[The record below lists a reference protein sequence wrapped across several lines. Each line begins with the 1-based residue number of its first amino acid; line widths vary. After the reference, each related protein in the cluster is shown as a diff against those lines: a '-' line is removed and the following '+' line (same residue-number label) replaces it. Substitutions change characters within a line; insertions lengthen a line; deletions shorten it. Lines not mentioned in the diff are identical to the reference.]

1 MFDLHPKLARKLR
14 TMQKVYVSL
23 LLVLLTLQLAAQ
35 NNKQNIRGTVLDKQ
49 SLSPVIGA
57 TVQILNTNKGTK
69 TDEKGMYLL
78 SDIEP
83 GRYELKV
90 SYIGYKEVSLSNII
104 VSSGKE
110 CIQDFLIEENVR
122 NLKETVIK
130 VTNKTRTNN
139 ELATISAR
147 TFSTEEVNRYA
158 GGRSD
163 PARLVANFA
172 GVSAPDDSR
181 NDIVVRGNSPVGV
194 LWRIEGMNVPNPNHF
209 ATIGTTGGPVSALNT
224 NILRN
229 SDFFTSAFPA
239 EYGNANAGVFDL
251 GFRKGN
257 ANKREHM
264 IQFGMLT
271 GIEAATEG
279 PLKKGSDASYLI
291 AYRYSFTGLA
301 QAIGL
306 NVGTT
311 ATPFYQDLT
320 FKVNSGEGKYGRFT
334 LFGLAGKSKISF
346 KHDDIDS
353 SDLFADPTADSYFT
367 SDVAVVGLKHLY
379 KVNSKSYINTILGAT
394 YAASNYDQDSVYAN
408 SDPVRVVVNQTKRL
422 NYNFMT
428 NYNYKVNR
436 RLFLKAGVQAEVM
449 NLDLFYKVKINA
461 PNWKYLWD
469 YDNATSLLQAF
480 VHAKYSFSDNLTANV
495 GLHTQ
500 YLTLNGSSSLEPRA
514 ALKYS
519 MGRYG
524 SLSMG
529 YGLHSQMQP
538 TDVYFFRKLQA
549 DGSYDESNRD
559 LAFTKSHHI
568 VLGYDLIPLKD
579 WRVKLET
586 YYQHLF
592 NVPVHAFA
600 SSYSML
606 NTGSSFYPNN
616 QSNLRNTGTGTNYGV
631 ELTVEKFYSKGYYGL
646 MTATL
651 YDSKYKGSD
660 GVEHNTAFNSKY
672 VFNML
677 AGKEFKLG
685 AAKRNTFFTDIKLT
699 TAGGRYFTPVDLAAS
714 QLAHEQ
720 VLMGDTYAFSER
732 NPNYFRI
739 DFKTGFTYNSKKHK
753 RSHSFF
759 FDIQNVTNHKNVFAV
774 RYNAITNSMNTAY
787 QIGLFPNFQYK
798 FQF

>member
-1 MFDLHPKLARKLR
+1 MLIGLIA
-14 TMQKVYVSL
+14 
-23 LLVLLTLQLAAQ
+23 AAQ
-35 NNKQNIRGTVLDKQ
+35 NNKQIIRGTILDKQ
-49 SLSPVIGA
+49 SLSPIIGA
-57 TVQILNTNKGTK
+57 TVQILGQNKGTK
-69 TDEKGMYLL
+69 TDEKGRYTL
-78 SDIEP
+78 SEVEP
-83 GRYELKV
+83 GRYEIKV
-90 SYIGYKEVSLSNII
+90 SYMGYKEISMPNVI

-110 CIQDFLIEENVR
+110 CIQDFYMEENVR

-130 VTNKTRTNN
+130 VSNKARTNN

-172 GVSAPDDSR
+172 GVNAPDDSR

-224 NILRN
+224 NMLRN
-229 SDFFTSAFPA
+229 SDFFTSAFPS

-279 PLKKGSDASYLI
+279 PIKKGNGSSYLI
-291 AYRYSFTGLA
+291 AYRYSFTGIA
-301 QAIGL
+301 QAMGL

-311 ATPFYQDLT
+311 ATPFYQDIS
-320 FKVNSGEGKYGRFT
+320 FKINSGDGKYGRFT
-334 LFGLAGKSKISF
+334 LFGMGGKSKISF
-346 KHDDIDS
+346 KHDQIDS
-353 SDLFADPTADSYFT
+353 SDLFADPTADSYFS
-367 SDVAVVGLKHLY
+367 SDIGVVGLKHFY
-379 KVNSKSYINTILGAT
+379 KINAKSYMNTIVGAT
-394 YAASNYDQDSVYAN
+394 YAASNYDQDSVYTN
-408 SDPVRVVVNQTKRL
+408 ESPVRVVVNETKRL
-422 NYNFMT
+422 NYNVAT
-428 NYNYKVNR
+428 NYNYKVSSK
-436 RLFLKAGVQAEVM
+436 LFVKAGVQAEIM
-449 NLDLFYKVKINA
+449 NLDLFYKVKINT
-461 PNWKYLWD
+461 PVWKYLWQYND
-469 YDNATSLLQAF
+469 ATSLLQAF
-480 VHAKYSFSDNLTANV
+480 VHAKYNFSDNLVANV

-500 YLTLNGSSSLEPRA
+500 YLTLNNSQSLEPRA

-519 MGRYG
+519 MNRYG
-524 SLSMG
+524 SLSVG

-549 DGSYDESNRD
+549 DGTYDESNRN
-559 LAFTKSHHI
+559 LAFTKSHHV
-568 VLGYDLIPLKD
+568 VLGYDVMPIKD

-586 YYQHLF
+586 YYQYLF
-592 NVPVHAFA
+592 NVPVHAFP

-616 QSNLRNTGTGTNYGV
+616 QSNLTNTGTGTNYGI

-646 MTATL
+646 ITATL

-672 VFNML
+672 VFNIL

-685 AAKRNTFFTDIKLT
+685 AAKRNTFFTDIKVT
-699 TAGGRYFTPVDLAAS
+699 SAGGRYFTPVDLVAS
-714 QLAHEQ
+714 QMAHEQ
-720 VLMGDTYAFSER
+720 VLKGDAYAFSER
-732 NPNYFRI
+732 NPTYFRM

-759 FDIQNVTNHKNVFAV
+759 FDVQNVTNHKNVFAV
-774 RYNAITNSMNTAY
+774 RYNPINNSMNTAY

>member
-1 MFDLHPKLARKLR
+1 MLIGLIA
-14 TMQKVYVSL
+14 
-23 LLVLLTLQLAAQ
+23 AAQ
-35 NNKQNIRGTVLDKQ
+35 NNKQIIRGTILDKQ
-49 SLSPVIGA
+49 SLSPIIGA
-57 TVQILNTNKGTK
+57 TVQILGQNKGTK
-69 TDEKGMYLL
+69 TDEKGRYTL
-78 SDIEP
+78 SEVEP
-83 GRYELKV
+83 GRYEIKV
-90 SYIGYKEVSLSNII
+90 SYMGYKEISMPNVI

-110 CIQDFLIEENVR
+110 CIQDFYMEENVR

-130 VTNKTRTNN
+130 VSNKARTNN

-172 GVSAPDDSR
+172 GVNAPDDSR

-224 NILRN
+224 NMLRN
-229 SDFFTSAFPA
+229 SDFFTSAFPS

-279 PLKKGSDASYLI
+279 PIKKANGSSYLI
-291 AYRYSFTGLA
+291 AYRYSFTGIA
-301 QAIGL
+301 QAMGL

-311 ATPFYQDLT
+311 ATPFYQDIS
-320 FKVNSGEGKYGRFT
+320 FKINSGDGKYGRFT
-334 LFGLAGKSKISF
+334 LFGMGGKSKISF
-346 KHDDIDS
+346 KHDQIDS
-353 SDLFADPTADSYFT
+353 SDLFADPTADSYFS
-367 SDVAVVGLKHLY
+367 SDIGVVGLKHFY
-379 KVNSKSYINTILGAT
+379 KINAKSYMNTIVGAT
-394 YAASNYDQDSVYAN
+394 YAASNYDQDSVYTN
-408 SDPVRVVVNQTKRL
+408 ESPVRVVVNETKRL
-422 NYNFMT
+422 NYNVAT
-428 NYNYKVNR
+428 NYNYKVSSK
-436 RLFLKAGVQAEVM
+436 LFVKAGVQAEIM
-449 NLDLFYKVKINA
+449 NLDLFYKVKINT
-461 PNWKYLWD
+461 PVWKYLWQYND
-469 YDNATSLLQAF
+469 ATSLLQAF
-480 VHAKYSFSDNLTANV
+480 VHAKYNFSDNLVANV

-500 YLTLNGSSSLEPRA
+500 YLTLNNSQSLEPRA

-519 MGRYG
+519 MNRYG
-524 SLSMG
+524 SLSVG

-549 DGSYDESNRD
+549 DGTYDESNRN
-559 LAFTKSHHI
+559 LAFTKSHHV
-568 VLGYDLIPLKD
+568 VLGYDVMPIKD

-586 YYQHLF
+586 YYQYLF
-592 NVPVHAFA
+592 NVPVHAFP

-616 QSNLRNTGTGTNYGV
+616 QSNLTNTGTGTNYGI

-646 MTATL
+646 ITATL

-672 VFNML
+672 VFNIL

-685 AAKRNTFFTDIKLT
+685 AAKRNTFFTDIKVT
-699 TAGGRYFTPVDLAAS
+699 SAGGRYFTPVDLVAS
-714 QLAHEQ
+714 QMAHEQ
-720 VLMGDTYAFSER
+720 VLKGDAYAFSER
-732 NPNYFRI
+732 NPTYFRM

-759 FDIQNVTNHKNVFAV
+759 FDVQNVTNHKNVFAV
-774 RYNAITNSMNTAY
+774 RYNPINNSMNTAY